1 MHWNER
7 IKEIEATEEAIYS
20 DAESLLL
27 AGDRADAAIMFGKII
42 NYATIA
48 IQRAKLKEKNSKRF
62 MSIKDV
68 HSVEEACN
76 LLEKISV

>member
-1 MHWNER
+1 
-7 IKEIEATEEAIYS
+7 
-20 DAESLLL
+20 
-27 AGDRADAAIMFGKII
+27 MFGKII

-76 LLEKISV
+76 LLEKISA

>member
-1 MHWNER
+1 MQLQFVANS
-7 IKEIEATEEAIYS
+7 KSVFYQS
-20 DAESLLL
+20 Q
-27 AGDRADAAIMFGKII
+27 MFGKII

-76 LLEKISV
+76 LLEKISA